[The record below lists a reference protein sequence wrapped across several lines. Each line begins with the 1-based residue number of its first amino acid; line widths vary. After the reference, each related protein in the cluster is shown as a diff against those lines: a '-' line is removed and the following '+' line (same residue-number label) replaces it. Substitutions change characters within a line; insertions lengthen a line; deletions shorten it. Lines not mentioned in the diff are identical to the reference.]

1 MASRLSHL
9 ECSRC
14 GRAHDADVVQQRCE
28 CGGTLLCR
36 YDLGDISL
44 DAMRQRERGTW
55 RYRELL
61 PVRGE
66 PVSLGEH
73 ETALLFAPRLSE
85 RWGTEVYIKDEGT
98 LPGSTFKARG
108 ACVALSRAVELGVKK
123 IVMPTAGNA
132 GGTWSL
138 YAARAGVELTVV
150 MAETAPA
157 TNQAEVRT
165 AGAELVLV
173 DGTIADAGRI
183 TLELARETG
192 AFVGMT
198 FSEPYR
204 MEGKKAAW
212 LEIFDRLGS
221 PFVRASRGTAGRARP
236 NEGVGSGTSMTL
248 PRTIVLPVGGGV
260 AAWAAAKAAQE
271 VLELGWA
278 NGDAPALVG
287 VQPSNCAPIVRAFE
301 RGDKEVEPW
310 GRDPMTIAAGLR
322 VPFPGEGTLVLKQIR
337 NSGGAMLA
345 VDEEDIKASMRDFA
359 ATEGV
364 FACPEGATTLAA
376 AERLARQG
384 RLEGPVVLYNTG
396 SAAKYTDVLLE
407 G

>member
-1 MASRLSHL
+1 M
-9 ECSRC
+9 
-14 GRAHDADVVQQRCE
+14 
-28 CGGTLLCR
+28 
-36 YDLGDISL
+36 
-44 DAMRQRERGTW
+44 REREPGTW

-85 RWGTEVYIKDEGT
+85 RWGTEVYVKDEGT

-123 IVMPTAGNA
+123 VVMPTAGNA

-138 YAARAGVELTVV
+138 YAARAGVEITVV

-157 TNQAEVRT
+157 TNQAEVRA
-165 AGAELVLV
+165 AGGELVLV

-183 TLELARETG
+183 TLELASDSG
-192 AFVGMT
+192 AFVAMT

-221 PFVRASRGTAGRARP
+221 DT
-236 NEGVGSGTSMTL
+236 EMTL

-260 AAWAAAKAAQE
+260 AAWAAAKAAEE
-271 VLELGWA
+271 VLALGWA
-278 NGDAPALVG
+278 DGDAPRLIG
-287 VQPSNCAPIVRAFE
+287 VQPSNCAPIVRAYDNGE
-301 RGDKEVEPW
+301 EEVAPW
-310 GRDPMTIAAGLR
+310 EGDPMTIAAGLR
-322 VPFPGEGTLVLKQIR
+322 VPAPGEGKLVLKQIR
-337 NSGGAMLA
+337 DSGGEMVAI
-345 VDEEDIKASMRDFA
+345 DEDDIRSAMRDLA
-359 ATEGV
+359 SSEGI
-364 FACPEGATTLAA
+364 FACPEGATTVAA
-376 AERLARQG
+376 AELLAKQG
-384 RLEGPVVLYNTG
+384 RLEGPVMLYNTG
-396 SAAKYTDVLLE
+396 SAAKYTDVLI
-407 G
+407 